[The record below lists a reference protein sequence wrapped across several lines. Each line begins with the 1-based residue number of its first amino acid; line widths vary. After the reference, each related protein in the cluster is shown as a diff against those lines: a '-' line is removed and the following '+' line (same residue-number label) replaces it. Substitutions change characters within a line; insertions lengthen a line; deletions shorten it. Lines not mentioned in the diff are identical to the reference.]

1 MRSGRTIGERREQLE
16 TASERA
22 ASHKKIKTKKR
33 ARVFFTVVLF
43 ALFIA
48 VAAYLIYSFLQ
59 NDGSVQTTSN
69 TIILPYSPTI
79 EIIDEDS
86 TITGG
91 DITSRMKEF
100 IGQTEAD
107 LRALGYVPTKAVIPS
122 GSIRE
127 VDFYLD
133 SYNGFIKTTIDR
145 GSGVSAEDTDRM
157 IKYLAGIGVNDFTY
171 IDVRIP
177 RKAFWK

>member
-1 MRSGRTIGERREQLE
+1 
-16 TASERA
+16 
-22 ASHKKIKTKKR
+22 
-33 ARVFFTVVLF
+33 
-43 ALFIA
+43 
-48 VAAYLIYSFLQ
+48 
-59 NDGSVQTTSN
+59 
-69 TIILPYSPTI
+69 
-79 EIIDEDS
+79 
-86 TITGG
+86 
-91 DITSRMKEF
+91 MKEF